1 MACVGILGLSLSAQ
15 SYDIIPAPLHVE
27 EAQILT
33 YKLNVLSTKKSDD
46 PQLTENGYKITLSQK
61 GVRVF
66 YGGNQGRIYAR
77 ATLAQLRDEL
87 KRKPEGIP
95 TGVIIDKPHYEWR
108 GFMIDLSRHYMPLKN
123 LKKIVDELAYYKFN
137 KLHLH
142 LTDDQGWR
150 FEVPDYPRLKSH
162 GNRRKET
169 NGDGVPHGG
178 IYSRAQLQSLVKYC
192 AERGIDVIPEVD
204 IPSHNQALVAAYP
217 AFCCQGKKYE
227 PRTRL
232 SNGERVLVCP
242 ANKELAVFYKAVMKE
257 LALIFPYQHIH
268 LGGDEAPTTQW
279 DACPDCQAMRK
290 ERGQK
295 NGKDQMRDFLAD
307 MATLVRD
314 VERQPIFW
322 YELNDELYREGE
334 TVMPWYANQTKK
346 AIAAAKAKKL
356 RLIITNSDFFYLD
369 FPQLKEHRN
378 YNWMPVLD
386 LEKSY
391 SFNEGDG
398 EIRGV
403 QCNLWTE
410 RIPSFEH
417 AMYQFYP
424 RALAIA
430 ELGWTPA
437 KLRNWDKFQKRLEG
451 HNKSYEKRRGLSSK
465 RLPDNQPSIKK
476 SLML

>member
-1 MACVGILGLSLSAQ
+1 M
-15 SYDIIPAPLHVE
+15 SYDIIPAPRHKE
-27 EAQILT
+27 EGQSLT
-33 YKLNVLSTKKSDD
+33 YKLNVLSIKKSDN
-46 PQLTENGYKITLSQK
+46 PQLSENEYKISITLK
-61 GVRVF
+61 GVHIG
-66 YGGNQGRIYAR
+66 YGGEQGRIYAR

-95 TGVIIDKPHYEWR
+95 TGIIIDKPHYEWR
-108 GFMIDLSRHYMPLKN
+108 GFMIDLSRHYMSLKN
-123 LKKIVDELAYYKFN
+123 LKKLVDELAYYKFN

-150 FEVPDYPRLKSH
+150 FEVPGYPRLKTH

-178 IYSRAQLQSLVKYC
+178 IYSRSQLQELVEYC
-192 AERGIDVIPEVD
+192 AKHGIDVIPEVD
-204 IPSHNQALVAAYP
+204 VPSHNQALAAAYP
-217 AFCCQGKKYE
+217 SLFCQDKKYE
-227 PRTRL
+227 LRT
-232 SNGERVLVCP
+232 SIPHGERILVCP
-242 ANKELAVFYKAVMKE
+242 AKKELKVFYQAVMKE
-257 LALIFPYQHIH
+257 LALIFPYEHIH

-279 DACPDCQAMRK
+279 DACPDCIAMRI

-295 NGKDQMRDFLAD
+295 DGSEQMRDFLAD
-307 MATLVRD
+307 MAKLVRD
-314 VERQPIFW
+314 VDRKPIFW

-334 TVMPWYANQTKK
+334 TVMPWYANKTLE
-346 AIAAAKAKKL
+346 AIEAAKNKKL

-378 YNWMPVLD
+378 YKWMPLLS

-398 EIRGV
+398 AILGV

-430 ELGWTPA
+430 EVAWTPA
-437 KLRNWDKFQKRLEG
+437 KLRNWENFKKRVEG
-451 HNKSYEKRRGLSSK
+451 HNQSYEKRRGFTSK
-465 RLPDNQPSIKK
+465 RLPDNQPSIKE
-476 SLML
+476 SLKL